1 MSITTLNSIH
11 QELARAVDL
20 YLDIRSS
27 LLQAKRLLKFLLFV
41 VYNSAVPD
49 LFGWSKRTH
58 NVFPIVI
65 YYKNG
70 MSHIF

>member
-1 MSITTLNSIH
+1 MSTTTLNSIH
-11 QELARAVDL
+11 QELAKAVDL

-49 LFGWSKRTH
+49 PFLAGQKEL
-58 NVFPIVI
+58 
-65 YYKNG
+65 
-70 MSHIF
+70 

>member
-49 LFGWSKRTH
+49 LLAGQKELQTSQRLSYC
-58 NVFPIVI
+58 NIL
-65 YYKNG
+65 
-70 MSHIF
+70 

>member
-11 QELARAVDL
+11 QELAKAVDL
-20 YLDIRSS
+20 YLEIRSS

-49 LFGWSKRTH
+49 LFGWSKRTI
-58 NVFPIVI
+58 NFTT
-65 YYKNG
+65 
-70 MSHIF
+70 SFLL